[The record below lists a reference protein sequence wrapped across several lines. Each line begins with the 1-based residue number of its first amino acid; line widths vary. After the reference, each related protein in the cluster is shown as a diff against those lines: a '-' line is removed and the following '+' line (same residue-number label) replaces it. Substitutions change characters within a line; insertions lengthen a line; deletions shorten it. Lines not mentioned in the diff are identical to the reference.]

1 MACSKK
7 DQVERPARAVVAVIR
22 NADDESFLVIKRAEN
37 IRAPGKI
44 CFPGG
49 GIEPGESEHVA
60 LVREIKE
67 EIGIDIDPLVNVYNS
82 VTPWGVHVSWYT
94 AKMLTHEILVDPQ
107 EVQWCRWLSEAE
119 VRQHPDLLESNRQ
132 FFDALNANV
141 FQLPDVTA

>member
-1 MACSKK
+1 MILNGDTTIHYSNDIPIAVST
-7 DQVERPARAVVAVIR
+7 VVASDTT
-22 NADDESFLVIKRAEN
+22 AL
-37 IRAPGKI
+37 API
-44 CFPGG
+44 
-49 GIEPGESEHVA
+49 
-60 LVREIKE
+60 REIKE

-132 FFDALNANV
+132 FFDALDANV